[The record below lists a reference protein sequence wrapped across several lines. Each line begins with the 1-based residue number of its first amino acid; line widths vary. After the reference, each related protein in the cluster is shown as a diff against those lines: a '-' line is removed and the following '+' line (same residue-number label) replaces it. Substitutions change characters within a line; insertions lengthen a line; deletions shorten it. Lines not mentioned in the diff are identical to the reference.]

1 MSLHK
6 LEQTK
11 INILSD
17 LDIIKG
23 KNILQPLLKLGYNYE
38 LNDLRIKYN
47 LLKDKE
53 YQIKINN
60 DINELTNKY
69 LNKDLTLSNVF
80 YKYWE
85 LFVVFKILN
94 EDKKNILLIND
105 YDTNIYLSVTNFKE
119 KIYLKNKDNI
129 VIYNINKDD
138 NDKFQNVEFI
148 NSKNK
153 IKDKN
158 EYDVIIC
165 NSDIN
170 NIDDINYKE
179 QYLYDLK
186 LFEIITVFKNQKK
199 KGFVIFKYYDMFTI
213 VSQRIINIL
222 QLYYE
227 GVYIY
232 IPKIEDKNND
242 KFIICVDFKGINKN
256 ELKNIEKIHINNIKD
271 NKLYLLDMV
280 SNDIEN
286 NKLEQNIRNI
296 NIDVNIKIIDN
307 IKRYIQ
313 NIEKN
318 DMTEILFNRN
328 QLNKDWINKFYPV
341 NEKELDILRNKN

>member
-11 INILSD
+11 IDIVSH

-23 KNILQPLLKLGYNYE
+23 KNISQPLLKLGYNYE
-38 LNDLRIKYN
+38 LNELRIKYN

-60 DINELTNKY
+60 DMNELTNNY
-69 LNKDLTLSNVF
+69 LNKDLTLTNVF

-94 EDKKNILLIND
+94 ENKKNILLIND
-105 YDTNIYLSVTNFKE
+105 YDTNIYLSITNFKE

-129 VIYNINKDD
+129 SIYNINKDP
-138 NDKFQNVEFI
+138 NDKF
-148 NSKNK
+148 K

-186 LFEIITVFKNQKK
+186 LFELITVLKNQKK
-199 KGFVIFKYYDMFTI
+199 KGFVIFKYYDMYTI

-232 IPKIEDKNND
+232 VPKIEDKNSD
-242 KFIICVDFKGINKN
+242 KFIICVDFKGINKT
-256 ELKNIEKIHINNIKD
+256 ELKDIEKIHINTMKD
-271 NKLYLLDMV
+271 NKLFLLDMV
-280 SNDIEN
+280 SDDVEN
-286 NKLEQNIRNI
+286 NKLEQSIRNI
-296 NIDVNIKIIDN
+296 NININIKIIEN
-307 IKRYIQ
+307 IKKYIQ
-313 NIEKN
+313 NVEKE
-318 DMTEILFNRN
+318 DMTEILYNRD